1 MMKKL
6 KDYFLNI
13 IKVDEISD
21 AFDKEVNNYHLSN
34 NLAPVLQSDEAENSL
49 GMWCAE
55 VFANHQYPNLFNL
68 IKAWLSIFT
77 GPVIEQPFRYALSL
91 IIIYLA

>member
-34 NLAPVLQSDEAENSL
+34 SLAPVLQSDEAENSL
-49 GMWCAE
+49 GM
-55 VFANHQYPNLFNL
+55 
-68 IKAWLSIFT
+68 
-77 GPVIEQPFRYALSL
+77 
-91 IIIYLA
+91 